1 MAEML
6 KENPLRKSC
15 WALETLDAG
24 HPCVKTLCLCAAMT
38 KLSNSLVSHTMS
50 RMMGAVTCIL

>member
-1 MAEML
+1 ML

>member
-6 KENPLRKSC
+6 KENPLPISC

-24 HPCVKTLCLCAAMT
+24 HPWIKALYLCVAMT